1 MRAALQGSPITDRS
15 LVYVQIGERSFSL
28 KGRIAT
34 SCARCDV
41 AVSTRMV
48 RHLVSI
54 TDQALCTI
62 IIYNVWLQD
71 ENVKQLLCAH
81 CPKCYFELRRQYTP
95 LQEIDERTGSLPWK
109 VPWSKCYIQR
119 EEVYHDEVWP
129 EEVPQST
136 VNWVF
141 LIECYKQWM
150 QMQLAK
156 GSEIYQPCGDGRVF

>member
-1 MRAALQGSPITDRS
+1 MRFDDLMLSAAGIFMMVRWKLLQFLWMRFEDNIMWQLRLMRAALQGSPITDRS
-15 LVYVQIGERSFSL
+15 LVMSRLAQRPFSL

-95 LQEIDERTGSLPWK
+95 LQEIDERTGSLP
-109 VPWSKCYIQR
+109 
-119 EEVYHDEVWP
+119 
-129 EEVPQST
+129 
-136 VNWVF
+136 
-141 LIECYKQWM
+141 
-150 QMQLAK
+150 
-156 GSEIYQPCGDGRVF
+156 